1 MKDYAIGQGFYKTM
15 FEISHHYNMTLASAN
30 VQFFLFLYVKGWN
43 GINAF
48 DVPKLEHLHPPH
60 LQTHLFIRS
69 CSRIEQILLLWGI
82 HGPFCSGHFNP
93 FKTFFLLWIWTV
105 TITRPDVKT

>member
-48 DVPKLEHLHPPH
+48 DVPKLEHLHPH
-60 LQTHLFIRS
+60 TCKH
-69 CSRIEQILLLWGI
+69 
-82 HGPFCSGHFNP
+82 PFSLDLAAG
-93 FKTFFLLWIWTV
+93 
-105 TITRPDVKT
+105 